1 MALYKYPC
9 PVDDPPRSLSACVPP
24 AAVKEVAR
32 RVREAQSETKR
43 GECSKVLQD
52 EKLRIAK
59 YASMNGVARQ
69 SGITRRG
76 I

>member
-1 MALYKYPC
+1 MALYKFPC
-9 PVDDPPRSLSACVPP
+9 PVDDPSRSLSACVPP

-32 RVREAQSETKR
+32 QVREAKSDTKR

-59 YASMNGVARQ
+59 YASMSGVVGQ